1 MGGLKNHLK
10 KIVKKNI
17 PFSKK
22 IYYGIQKPGL
32 NIRAILKLYSH
43 FHTLNRNKILITN
56 QVLHALVYDDLYDI
70 HYILSPNEYNQ
81 VMEQIF
87 SMDIEALKAKDKIK
101 LSFVLYDSAMW
112 CGDLLYHLFDD
123 DPRFDVNIILS
134 RRRDITSK
142 AAIRA
147 FEEGVRKLRQAGLK
161 VTVVLPEDDYKVDSD
176 ILFFLTPYLH
186 VLHKAFQPENLA
198 VTVLVAFV
206 TYGLEITKGG
216 ADFGHKIRYFTWHE
230 FADTQLYK
238 KNIAKY
244 EYRGDEGV
252 IFTGYPRMD
261 TFYVNNVGNYKWKM
275 VSARAKK
282 FIWAP
287 HWSINDGYLMATFQ
301 KNYKWFFDYAQK
313 HPFTTS
319 WVVKPHPNL
328 MDSAIQSGIFK
339 TENDFQSYLDAW
351 DNLPNAKV
359 ETGAYYQDIFKTS
372 DAMILDSASFTGEY
386 QYVHKPELF
395 LMRGTDYFN
404 KIGHEI
410 LNDIYKANGDD
421 FTAIQ
426 SFIDGIISGECTVK
440 SHKAFDCYLDYYH
453 INGKLASEGIYE
465 AVIKEIEGIVK

>member
-1 MGGLKNHLK
+1 MNEIKKYLK
-10 KIVKKNI
+10 KFVRENI
-17 PFSKK
+17 PFSKE
-22 IYYGIQKPGL
+22 IYYGIQRPGL
-32 NIRAILKLYSH
+32 DSRAIIKLYSK
-43 FHTLNRNKILITN
+43 FHTLRKKNILITEEK
-56 QVLHALVYDDLYDI
+56 LHTLVYEDLYDI
-70 HYILSPNEYNQ
+70 HYILSQNEYSH
-81 VMEQIF
+81 VMKQII
-87 SMDIEALKAKDKIK
+87 SMDIAVLQTKGKIK

-112 CGDLLYHLFDD
+112 CGDLLYQLFDK
-123 DPRFDVNIILS
+123 DPRFEVNVILS
-134 RRRDITSK
+134 RRKDIVSE

-147 FEEGVRKLRQAGLK
+147 FEEGARKLRQAGLK
-161 VTVVLPEDDYKVDSD
+161 VTVVLPDDDYKVDSD
-176 ILFFLTPYLH
+176 ILFFLTPYLY
-186 VLHKAFQPENLA
+186 VLHKAFQPENLP

-404 KIGHEI
+404 EIGHAI
-410 LNDIYKANGDD
+410 LDDIYKANGDD
-421 FTAIQ
+421 FSAIQ
-426 SFIDGIISGECTVK
+426 SFIDGVISGERTVK
-440 SHKAFDCYLDYYH
+440 SQKAFDCYLDYYH

>member
-1 MGGLKNHLK
+1 MGELKNHFK
-10 KIVKKNI
+10 AIVKKNI
-17 PFSKK
+17 PFSKE

-32 NIRAILKLYSH
+32 NARAILKLYLY
-43 FHTLNRNKILITN
+43 FHTLNKNNILITN
-56 QVLHALVYDDLYDI
+56 QILKTLVYDNLYDV
-70 HYILSPNEYNQ
+70 HYILSPDEYNHI
-81 VMEQIF
+81 MKQIF
-87 SMDIEALKAKDKIK
+87 CMDINALRTKDKIK

-112 CGDLLYHLFDD
+112 CGDLLYHLFDAN
-123 DPRFDVNIILS
+123 PRFDVNIILS

-161 VTVVLPEDDYKVDSD
+161 VTVVLPDDDYKVDSD

-261 TFYVNNVGNYKWKM
+261 TFYMSNSGKYKWKM
-275 VSARAKK
+275 VSPGAKK
-282 FIWAP
+282 IIWAP

-301 KNYKWFFDYAQK
+301 KNYKWFYNYAQK
-313 HPFTTS
+313 HTQTTS

-328 MDSAIQSGIFK
+328 MDSAVQSGIFK
-339 TENDFQSYLDAW
+339 TEKDFQSYLKAW

-404 KIGHEI
+404 EIGHAI

-421 FTAIQ
+421 FIAIQ
-426 SFIDGIISGECTVK
+426 KFIDEIISGECAVK
-440 SHKAFDCYLDYYH
+440 SQKAFDQYLDYYH
-453 INGKLASEGIYE
+453 ISGKLASESIYE
-465 AVIKEIEGIVK
+465 TVTNDIDGIMK